1 MSDPSKLKMSVTI
14 EGCPYEDR
22 DALAIF
28 SHASQIHGIIC
39 DIDNSL
45 RSRLKHE
52 DIPEKEYEYLESLRN
67 MISDENIM
75 SVN

>member
-1 MSDPSKLKMSVTI
+1 MSDPSKLKMSVTV

-22 DALAIF
+22 DALAVF
-28 SHASQIHGIIC
+28 SHASQIHSLLG
-39 DIDNSL
+39 DIDQNL
-45 RSRLKHE
+45 RARMKYD
-52 DIPEKEYEYLESLRN
+52 DIPEKEYEYLESLRI